1 MNIAKSIN
9 TFLVLLLLATAG
21 VAHAE
26 WSDSAE
32 IALYEDGTR
41 VYVDPAGALEAADA
55 DTAELMHLVRWGES
69 QQDEGLPAYRS
80 TVVRSA
86 YHCGQKLER
95 YLSSKSYGGSMG
107 DGPRV
112 QIDDHAA
119 ESWTTISP
127 GSMEEKLWAVA
138 CHRP

>member
-1 MNIAKSIN
+1 MKNSIP
-9 TFLVLLLLATAG
+9 FFALLLLATVSFAR
-21 VAHAE
+21 AD
-26 WSDSAE
+26 WIE

-41 VYVDPAGALEAADA
+41 VYAEPASVGKGADT
-55 DTAELMHLVRWGES
+55 DTAELTHLVRWAEA

-95 YLSSKSYGGSMG
+95 YLFSKSYAGSMG

-112 QIDDHAA
+112 QIDERAA
-119 ESWTTISP
+119 ESWATISDA
-127 GSMEEKLWAVA
+127 SMEEKLWTIA
-138 CHRP
+138 CHHP